1 MLLHEVMIMTKQ
13 RKTFTRDQ
21 KLRYAKMVVEDGY
34 TIEKVAEISDAC
46 ISAVGRWKRQYLE
59 EKQGITSTSKSA
71 LSPEHQE
78 IQRLRKALA
87 RANRDNEILK
97 KAAALFAQDT

>member
-1 MLLHEVMIMTKQ
+1 MKKP
-13 RKTFTRDQ
+13 RKTFTPEQ

-34 TIEKVAEISDAC
+34 KVEKVAEIADAC
-46 ISAVGRWKRQYLE
+46 ESAVNRWKRQYLE
-59 EKQGITSTSKSA
+59 EKEGITSPSKSA

-78 IQRLRKALA
+78 IQRLKKELA

-97 KAAALFAQDT
+97 KAAALFARDA